1 MGVVQ
6 GIIVYLNTIANF
18 QFILGGLLGWLLSWL
33 LGLIFEFWIDWI
45 DDCLDR
51 RFPVGS
57 FIAFFKPGFDKL
69 AQIFN
74 FFL

>member
-6 GIIVYLNTIANF
+6 GIIVYLNTLANF

-33 LGLIFEFWIDWI
+33 LGLIFE
-45 DDCLDR
+45 CLDGH
-51 RFPVGS
+51 FTVGC
-57 FIAFFKPGFDKL
+57 FLAVFKPGFDKL

-74 FFL
+74 FF